1 MRRSGVDH
9 HLPHPLS
16 VRDPGAHFVT
26 TLEAGRPSTAA
37 ALLVLRALLV
47 GAGVILSSVSGLIQ
61 MLFSSSLLIV
71 NFCVDQ
77 ESSLISYFLLLS
89 LGREFIYTLT
99 IRGVSFCFSFL
110 LITLIQWR

>member
-9 HLPHPLS
+9 HLPPS

-71 NFCVDQ
+71 NFCVYQ

-89 LGREFIYTLT
+89 LGREFIYLLLFVEFPF
-99 IRGVSFCFSFL
+99 VSLSF
-110 LITLIQWR
+110 